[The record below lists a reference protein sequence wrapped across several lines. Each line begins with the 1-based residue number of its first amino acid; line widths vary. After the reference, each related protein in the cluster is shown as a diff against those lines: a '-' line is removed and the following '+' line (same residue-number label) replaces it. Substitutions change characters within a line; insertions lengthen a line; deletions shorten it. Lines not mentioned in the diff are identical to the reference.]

1 MIYHPHSKQIVGI
14 KVGEGLQHD
23 ITLAKNSTKQLHLY
37 RYILSDLGYYGLKE
51 IGFNVLMPIKKQKN
65 IPKFKEMIEFNRAL
79 SKYRIRIEHI
89 NRQLKCFK
97 ILAGRYRNRCK
108 RFGLRVN
115 LIAGLVNWM
124 NRH

>member
-23 ITLAKNSTKQLHLY
+23 ITLAKNSTKQLCLY
-37 RYILSDLGYYGLKE
+37 RYIMSDLGYYGLQE
-51 IGFNVLMPIKKQKN
+51 IGFNLLMPIKKQKN
-65 IPKFKEMIEFNRAL
+65 LPKFKEMIKFNKTL

-97 ILAGRYRNRCK
+97 ILADRYRNRRK

-115 LIAGLVNWM
+115 LIATLVNWM
-124 NRH
+124 NRS

>member
-1 MIYHPHSKQIVGI
+1 MGI

-23 ITLAKNSTKQLHLY
+23 ITLAKNSTKQLCLY
-37 RYILSDLGYYGLKE
+37 RYIMSDLGYYGLQE
-51 IGFNVLMPIKKQKN
+51 IGFNLLMPIKKQKN
-65 IPKFKEMIEFNRAL
+65 LPKFKEMIEFNKTL

-97 ILAGRYRNRCK
+97 ILADRYRNRRK

-115 LIAGLVNWM
+115 LIAALVNWM
-124 NRH
+124 NRS